1 MTKKIEIGT
10 YIASSAAIEND
21 YAYFGNYDGVFF
33 KVDLKA
39 GKIVWQ
45 NIQTAASYVASPAVQ
60 SPYVVIGSQSKEVFC
75 IHTETGVLAR
85 TYKTLRKIESS
96 AIIGHDKVLVA
107 STDGRI
113 YILDLKTG
121 TKIRSYEAGIPII
134 GTPAILDGLIVVA
147 TQDGTVFEFGGSG
160 L

>member
-1 MTKKIEIGT
+1 M
-10 YIASSAAIEND
+10 
-21 YAYFGNYDGVFF
+21 
-33 KVDLKA
+33 
-39 GKIVWQ
+39 
-45 NIQTAASYVASPAVQ
+45 ASPAVQ

-107 STDGRI
+107 STDSRI
-113 YILDLKTG
+113 YIIDLKTG

>member
-1 MTKKIEIGT
+1 M
-10 YIASSAAIEND
+10 
-21 YAYFGNYDGVFF
+21 
-33 KVDLKA
+33 
-39 GKIVWQ
+39 
-45 NIQTAASYVASPAVQ
+45 ASPAVH

-75 IHTETGVLAR
+75 INTETGALAW

-121 TKIRSYEAGIPII
+121 TKIWSYEPGIPIM
-134 GTPAILDGLIVVA
+134 GPPAILDGLIVVA
-147 TQDGTVFEFGGSG
+147 TQDGTVFGFGSSG